1 MPIAVTIGNKI
12 GVKIRIAGV
21 VSMTIPTI
29 NKNIL
34 ITSKITILLWKLP
47 KIHALMDCGTRI
59 NVNTLE
65 NAMDAAKINRIGAY
79 VLT

>member
-1 MPIAVTIGNKI
+1 
-12 GVKIRIAGV
+12 
-21 VSMTIPTI
+21 MTIPTI

-34 ITSKITILLWKLP
+34 ITIKITILLWKLP

-79 VLT
+79 VLTPSTMIPQISLNFMDL